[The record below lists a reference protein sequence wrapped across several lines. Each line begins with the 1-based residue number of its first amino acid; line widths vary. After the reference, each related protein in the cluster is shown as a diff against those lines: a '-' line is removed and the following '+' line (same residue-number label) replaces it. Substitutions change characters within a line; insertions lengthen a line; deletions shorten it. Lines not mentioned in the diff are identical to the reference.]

1 MSFLF
6 QCNFDR
12 ECCKGWECRMSVTS
26 QSGVGNY
33 CEKKYSRL
41 SANESNSP
49 EDDFWMVAGS
59 RENHEDEEEN
69 RETNT
74 VKHTDAM
81 DDISEIQDIKRL
93 DLQKENQE
101 LERLFTEKDQEDL
114 EKLRAIKEDME
125 LDELRTLKELRLKR
139 KLQLLKELR
148 ELKAIKAEETL
159 NAITT
164 KENKT
169 LFAGYDEVT
178 TNSLNSINT
187 QNQSTL
193 LETSNE
199 DIPVEKS
206 INSIDEYSQTLN
218 STGDTEHVDQT
229 ETNPTQ
235 LSGIDNTEQTEQALL
250 ENKQGIHSHHH
261 KRKHQNK
268 HRRKQ

>member
-1 MSFLF
+1 MSQL
-6 QCNFDR
+6 
-12 ECCKGWECRMSVTS
+12 
-26 QSGVGNY
+26 GVGNY

-41 SANESNSP
+41 FANESNSP

-59 RENHEDEEEN
+59 REKHEDEEEN

-74 VKHTDAM
+74 VKYTDAM
-81 DDISEIQDIKRL
+81 DDIRVIQDNKRL

-159 NAITT
+159 TSITT

-169 LFAGYDEVT
+169 LFADYGEVT
-178 TNSLNSINT
+178 KSSNFINT

-218 STGDTEHVDQT
+218 STGETDTGLVDQL
-229 ETNPTQ
+229 ETNAKQINKTQ
-235 LSGIDNTEQTEQALL
+235 HTEQALL